1 MYKKFL
7 RKPLKNAIF
16 GVLFAVLGIFGLITS
31 PLMSNLVYAE
41 PESSEQTG
49 NETSTNET
57 PSLDNSN
64 ASSATGAS
72 ENTDEV
78 KTCAKEV
85 GTLGWLVCSAT
96 DALGKAV
103 DSIYS
108 QIEKLLVVEP
118 ISFEES
124 SPVYQIWQIMR
135 DITNILFVIFLLVV
149 IYSQI
154 TGLGI
159 SNYGIKKALPKLI
172 IAAVLV
178 NLSYLLCALAVDT
191 SNVVG
196 ASIRGVFDNIQTQ
209 AMSTGGF
216 GDGGTINWT
225 ALTAA
230 LIGGG
235 TVAGIAIV
243 SFIWPL
249 IAALIG
255 AIISV
260 LVGLV
265 TLGLRH
271 ALIIILVMIAPV
283 AFVCYLLPNTD
294 KWFKKWKDIFF
305 SMLIFYPM
313 FSFLFGA
320 AQLAGGALIASA
332 MSSGSAFM
340 LIVGLAVPVLP
351 LILSISLMK
360 MSGTALGA
368 VSSRLDNLG
377 KKPQE
382 GLRANLA
389 QRHELARL
397 RRINNSA
404 LPSASLQRYL
414 DKRAASRAAD
424 IKNEEAIRAGRAE
437 IYAQRKILG
446 LKNYEPAKIDE
457 YKQKGLPTSASTRA
471 AKEAANIGLA
481 VKAAQD
487 DTQHIIGEYGE
498 FHHSTTDKRLADQG
512 AYYFKEMNRA
522 AFTLVNDDEADF
534 NYLTNEYFK
543 AANAGRDSYQYQHY
557 IKSSGGALGEKG
569 STSVLGQLI
578 AKTAANEARHRHD
591 FAILGNK
598 FNIDKRAF
606 RNMVTGYYVN
616 DDGIATGKPDRNGK
630 AKKVVWKN
638 PVDGKEHE
646 ERFPGEFLHYH
657 PEVLVPYDVKDEN
670 GAYFDMKDF
679 DGNLITR
686 IYRNDT
692 PVMKEIFQN
701 FDTVIQD
708 PIDGLYGI
716 MSGIKEGQYKKVK
729 DENGNVI
736 ARLPDVGLKGLRTT
750 IGRSIQGAKFKEKAS
765 FASPMYA
772 TSVANGYI
780 QNFSH
785 QFIER
790 LQNITKTI
798 RSGNFNQQDAF
809 ELQQL
814 SFLFDPAL
822 ADNNWAGLKY
832 LFPEKALKTYQDV
845 NGKFLEGTILDE
857 NGKKIGTTNAGE
869 ATYEELLN
877 TIKDKLWY
885 PSAQAVAF
893 MMSGATTPNVAD
905 NLKSGAAE
913 AWGVLADNIKSWN
926 SDSAKAA
933 GLPNPFIRKT
943 SVQNTAY
950 ELKDQINEA
959 SGFKIGKKSKQGKPQ
974 PQEKTAYDND
984 DPASSNTILN
994 NHTNEENE
1002 EDAHFT
1008 HLHNQALEYRQQIDA
1023 LYYQY
1028 MYDSRKFSEEVLPLF
1043 GENPDF
1049 EDVYYEYTN
1058 FLDSD
1063 PNATTE

>member
-320 AQLAGGALIASA
+320 AQLAGWALIASA

-340 LIVGLAVPVLP
+340 LIVGLAVQVLP

-382 GLRANLA
+382 SLRANLA

-437 IYAQRKILG
+437 I
-446 LKNYEPAKIDE
+446 
-457 YKQKGLPTSASTRA
+457 
-471 AKEAANIGLA
+471 
-481 VKAAQD
+481 
-487 DTQHIIGEYGE
+487 
-498 FHHSTTDKRLADQG
+498 
-512 AYYFKEMNRA
+512 
-522 AFTLVNDDEADF
+522 
-534 NYLTNEYFK
+534 
-543 AANAGRDSYQYQHY
+543 
-557 IKSSGGALGEKG
+557 
-569 STSVLGQLI
+569 
-578 AKTAANEARHRHD
+578 
-591 FAILGNK
+591 
-598 FNIDKRAF
+598 
-606 RNMVTGYYVN
+606 
-616 DDGIATGKPDRNGK
+616 
-630 AKKVVWKN
+630 
-638 PVDGKEHE
+638 
-646 ERFPGEFLHYH
+646 
-657 PEVLVPYDVKDEN
+657 
-670 GAYFDMKDF
+670 
-679 DGNLITR
+679 
-686 IYRNDT
+686 
-692 PVMKEIFQN
+692 
-701 FDTVIQD
+701 
-708 PIDGLYGI
+708 
-716 MSGIKEGQYKKVK
+716 
-729 DENGNVI
+729 
-736 ARLPDVGLKGLRTT
+736 
-750 IGRSIQGAKFKEKAS
+750 
-765 FASPMYA
+765 
-772 TSVANGYI
+772 
-780 QNFSH
+780 
-785 QFIER
+785 
-790 LQNITKTI
+790 
-798 RSGNFNQQDAF
+798 
-809 ELQQL
+809 
-814 SFLFDPAL
+814 
-822 ADNNWAGLKY
+822 
-832 LFPEKALKTYQDV
+832 
-845 NGKFLEGTILDE
+845 
-857 NGKKIGTTNAGE
+857 
-869 ATYEELLN
+869 
-877 TIKDKLWY
+877 
-885 PSAQAVAF
+885 
-893 MMSGATTPNVAD
+893 
-905 NLKSGAAE
+905 
-913 AWGVLADNIKSWN
+913 
-926 SDSAKAA
+926 
-933 GLPNPFIRKT
+933 
-943 SVQNTAY
+943 
-950 ELKDQINEA
+950 
-959 SGFKIGKKSKQGKPQ
+959 
-974 PQEKTAYDND
+974 
-984 DPASSNTILN
+984 
-994 NHTNEENE
+994 
-1002 EDAHFT
+1002 
-1008 HLHNQALEYRQQIDA
+1008 
-1023 LYYQY
+1023 
-1028 MYDSRKFSEEVLPLF
+1028 
-1043 GENPDF
+1043 
-1049 EDVYYEYTN
+1049 
-1058 FLDSD
+1058 
-1063 PNATTE
+1063 